1 MSQLLDEVR
10 RAIAAKHYSRKT
22 GEAYTRWI
30 HRFILFHGKKHP
42 RDLAGPE
49 VSQFLSYLAT
59 DRQVAASTQ
68 NQALSAILF
77 LYKEILEIELPWLDD
92 MVRAKQP
99 VRVPTVLTAR
109 EVELVMD
116 RLKGPTW
123 LVASILYGSGLRLM
137 EALRLRVQDL
147 DFDRQEIL
155 VRRGKGR
162 KDRRTMLPRR
172 LVEPLKNHLGAAQRQ
187 HQSDLKKGAG
197 YVEVPGALR
206 SKYTNVNREWSWQWV
221 FPATR
226 RYRDKETGEERR
238 HHLHESVIQRAV
250 KTAARE
256 ARISKRVTTHTLR
269 HSFAT
274 HLLEAGYDI
283 RTIQEL
289 LGHNDLATTMVYTH
303 VLNKGGR
310 GVKSP
315 LDDM

>member
-1 MSQLLDEVR
+1 
-10 RAIAAKHYSRKT
+10 
-22 GEAYTRWI
+22 
-30 HRFILFHGKKHP
+30 
-42 RDLAGPE
+42 
-49 VSQFLSYLAT
+49 
-59 DRQVAASTQ
+59 
-68 NQALSAILF
+68 
-77 LYKEILEIELPWLDD
+77 
-92 MVRAKQP
+92 
-99 VRVPTVLTAR
+99 
-109 EVELVMD
+109 
-116 RLKGPTW
+116 
-123 LVASILYGSGLRLM
+123 M

-162 KDRRTMLPRR
+162 KDRRTMLPTR
-172 LVEPLKNHLGAAQRQ
+172 LRDPLKNHLGTARRQ
-187 HQSDLKKGAG
+187 HQADLKRGAG
-197 YVEVPGALR
+197 YVAVPGALR
-206 SKYTNVNREWSWQWV
+206 RKYPNANREWSWQWV

-226 RYRDKETGEERR
+226 RYRDQETGEERR

-250 KTAARE
+250 KTAAG
-256 ARISKRVTTHTLR
+256 AAQISKRVTTHTMR

-315 LDDM
+315 LDEM